1 MGLLKNL
8 LLAPVMLPA
17 SGLKFVLTEIRDTAD
32 RELNDPQAIR
42 REMLELQR
50 RLDAGLIS
58 EDVYDSAEAELL
70 AHLNAITQR
79 KELVMQLTQIA
90 ERAKAQLATATNLEP
105 LVVSGADKEADGW
118 RLTVEMLE
126 LDRIP
131 EAQGVVGAYE
141 VRLSDEGDLVTWHRT
156 GLRRR
161 DETEW
166 SAE

>member
-70 AHLNAITQR
+70 AHLNAIT
-79 KELVMQLTQIA
+79 
-90 ERAKAQLATATNLEP
+90 N
-105 LVVSGADKEADGW
+105 
-118 RLTVEMLE
+118 
-126 LDRIP
+126 
-131 EAQGVVGAYE
+131 
-141 VRLSDEGDLVTWHRT
+141 EGSW
-156 GLRRR
+156 
-161 DETEW
+161 
-166 SAE
+166 